1 MEATPTRR
9 RDAGLLLLL
18 TPLIWGLTFPAG
30 KEALERLPLLP
41 FTAWSRLLGV
51 LTLALTLP
59 FLVQRARLEPRRL
72 IVPGLVLG
80 GLMFVAFLLQSAGL
94 QRTTATN
101 AGFVTGLYVVFTP
114 VLGLLLFRRPVA
126 RAAWVA
132 VGISVV
138 GLALLSVPGLDDLA
152 PRPGD
157 LLVLASALVWAGH
170 VVGVG
175 FFAGRHPALPLALAQ
190 LVGAAAFHLVAT
202 AGEGLHLSDAIAV
215 WPLLV
220 ITGVLGSGVAFTIQ
234 VVAQGSISPTR
245 AAIIL
250 AGESVVAAAA
260 AAIWLGERLEPHQ
273 WVGAALAV
281 AAMVLSEVGARRRPE
296 LRLDPATAV

>member
-1 MEATPTRR
+1 MSERGG
-9 RDAGLLLLL
+9 RDAGLVLLL

-30 KEALERLPLLP
+30 KEALEELPLLP

-51 LTLALTLP
+51 VTLALTLP
-59 FLVQRARLEPRRL
+59 FLARRRLEPRRL
-72 IVPGLVLG
+72 VLPGLVLG

-114 VLGLLLFRRPVA
+114 VLGLVLFRRPVTL
-126 RAAWVA
+126 AAWAA
-132 VGISVV
+132 VGVSVI
-138 GLALLSVPGLDDLA
+138 GLALLSVPGLHDLL

-157 LLVLASALVWAGH
+157 LLVLASAVVWAGH
-170 VVGVG
+170 VVAVG
-175 FFAGRHPALPLALAQ
+175 YFAGRHPALPLALAQ
-190 LVGAAAFHLVAT
+190 LVGASAFHLVAT
-202 AGEGLHLSDAIAV
+202 AGEGLHVGDALAV

-260 AAIWLGERLEPHQ
+260 AAIWLGERLAPHQ

>member
-1 MEATPTRR
+1 MSIRR
-9 RDAGLLLLL
+9 GRDAGLVLLL

-51 LTLALTLP
+51 ATVAVALP
-59 FLVQRARLEPRRL
+59 FLLRRSRFEARRL
-72 IVPGLVLG
+72 VVPGVVLG

-94 QRTTATN
+94 ERTTATN

-114 VLGLLLFRRPVA
+114 VLGLALFRRPVG
-126 RAAWVA
+126 RAAWLA

-152 PRPGD
+152 PRQGD
-157 LLVLASALVWAGH
+157 LLVLASAVVWAGH
-170 VVGVG
+170 VVAVG
-175 FFAGRHPALPLALAQ
+175 HFAARHPAVPLALAQ
-190 LVGAAAFHLVAT
+190 LVVAAGLHLLAT
-202 AGEGLHLSDAIAV
+202 TGEGLHLAAAIEV

-234 VVAQGSISPTR
+234 VLAQGTVSATR

-250 AGESVVAAAA
+250 ASESVVAAIA
-260 AAIWLGERLEPHQ
+260 AAIWLGERLDAHQ

-296 LRLDPATAV
+296 VRLDPATAV

>member
-1 MEATPTRR
+1 MSIRR
-9 RDAGLLLLL
+9 GRDAGLVLLL

-30 KEALERLPLLP
+30 KEALETLPLLP

-51 LTLALTLP
+51 ATVAIALP
-59 FLVQRARLEPRRL
+59 FLLRRSRVEARRL
-72 IVPGLVLG
+72 VVPGVVLG

-94 QRTTATN
+94 ERTTATN

-114 VLGLLLFRRPVA
+114 VLGLMLFRRRVTG
-126 RAAWVA
+126 AAWAA

-138 GLALLSVPGLDDLA
+138 GLALLSVPGLDDLS

-157 LLVLASALVWAGH
+157 LLVLASAVVWAGH
-170 VVGVG
+170 VVAVG
-175 FFAGRHPALPLALAQ
+175 HFAVRHPALPLALAQ
-190 LVGAAAFHLVAT
+190 LVGAAGLHLIAT
-202 AGEGLHLSDAIAV
+202 AGEGLHVADAIEV

-234 VVAQGSISPTR
+234 VLAQGTVSATR

-250 AGESVVAAAA
+250 AGESVVAAIA
-260 AAIWLGERLEPHQ
+260 AAIWLGERLEAHQ

-281 AAMVLSEVGARRRPE
+281 AAMILSEVGARRRPE
-296 LRLDPATAV
+296 VRLDPATAV